1 MQLDLNVD
9 AFAKQVEQIQTRLFD
24 LYQNAAPIPHP
35 PSSVQ
40 VSIAFKE
47 LGYLSEKLQMA
58 VEVMFVQTEE
68 LTVTRLQVEAERQR
82 YQELFDFAPD
92 AYLVTDL
99 QGKICE
105 ANRAA
110 ATLLNISPRFLIGKP
125 LAVFIAEEDRVRFRL
140 ELNRCDRQDRV
151 QELEVQIQPRGG
163 APLEAALR
171 VVAVR
176 GSQSQPMT
184 LRWLVRDISEQKETV
199 RAIENDD
206 FDLKR
211 DRIPQFYT
219 KGEVIPLSFQTVWL
233 VSRGLVKLT
242 TLGEHGQ
249 EVLVGLAG
257 PEMVFGSCLT
267 SLQTYQ
273 ATPLS
278 KEVELTSISLAEIA
292 ASPKLSQILF
302 SKINHRL
309 KQAECLLA
317 ITGQRR
323 VKDRLHYLLML
334 LKREI
339 GEPVAEGTRLSVRL
353 THEDFAHACCTT
365 RVTITRLLS
374 KLQQQR
380 QIVLDSKSHI
390 ILRNTAF

>member
-1 MQLDLNVD
+1 MPFDLNVD
-9 AFAKQVEQIQTRLFD
+9 SFAKQVEQIQTRLFD
-24 LYQNAAPIPHP
+24 LYQNADRIPNP
-35 PSSVQ
+35 PSSAQ

-47 LGYLSEKLQMA
+47 LGYLSEKLQVA
-58 VEVMFVQTEE
+58 VEEMFVQTEE
-68 LTVTRLQVEAERQR
+68 LATTRLQVEAERLR

-99 QGKICE
+99 EGKICE

-110 ATLLNISPRFLIGKP
+110 ATLLNISPKYLIGKP
-125 LAVFIAEEDRVRFRL
+125 LVVFIGEEDRSRFRL

-163 APLEAALR
+163 TPLEAALR
-171 VVAVR
+171 VVAVSD
-176 GSQSQPMT
+176 SQSQGMT
-184 LRWLVRDISEQKETV
+184 LRWLLRDISAQKQAV
-199 RAIENDD
+199 REIEKND
-206 FDLKR
+206 FDLKS
-211 DRIPQFYT
+211 DRTSKFYT
-219 KGEVIPLSFQTVWL
+219 KGELIPLSPQTIWL
-233 VSRGLVKLT
+233 VSGGLVKLST
-242 TLGEHGQ
+242 IGENGQ

-257 PEMVFGSCLT
+257 PEMVFGSTLT

-273 ATPLS
+273 AIALS
-278 KEVELTSISLAEIA
+278 KEVELTSISLPEIA
-292 ASPKLSQILF
+292 ASPKLAQILF
-302 SKINHRL
+302 SKVNHRL

-334 LKREI
+334 LKQQI
-339 GEPVAEGTRLSVRL
+339 GEPVPEGTRLSVRL
-353 THEDFAHACCTT
+353 THEDFANACCTT

-380 QIVLDSKSHI
+380 KIVLDSKSHI